1 MIPYGL
7 LIKIG
12 IGLLA
17 GFLLISGVKT
27 AGTLWGNMWTKHDNE
42 VKEKLADKQNLAYQT
57 ARAEEME
64 ATLALT
70 KEHNKELQAIYQAQ
84 DMERKQSAAVYQK
97 ELDKDIT
104 GRIEELEV
112 DFADFERRATK
123 ATERVLKQEEKLSDW
138 STIQP

>member
-1 MIPYGL
+1 
-7 LIKIG
+7 
-12 IGLLA
+12 
-17 GFLLISGVKT
+17 
-27 AGTLWGNMWTKHDNE
+27 
-42 VKEKLADKQNLAYQT
+42 
-57 ARAEEME
+57 
-64 ATLALT
+64 
-70 KEHNKELQAIYQAQ
+70 
-84 DMERKQSAAVYQK
+84 MERKQSAAVYQK